1 MRNAGT
7 MIGIEGFSCTRNGKA
22 VLRDISLT
30 IGEGEYASL
39 VGPNGSGK
47 TTLLKCLV
55 RILKGSAGSIR
66 IAGRR
71 IEDFNQRDLACL
83 IAYVPQAEGYASA
96 FTVEEFLLMARYP
109 YLSPFASARKSDVEA
124 ARLAMETTG
133 TVHLADRAL
142 TNMSGG
148 ERQKVFIAAAL
159 AQETKVILL
168 DEPTTFLDP
177 KQEADIR
184 FLLNR
189 INRERGVTIVSVT
202 HDINAAA
209 LAGGAVA
216 ALKEGA
222 LVFCGSPRAF
232 MTQEVLKSVY
242 GTEFCFTAHPVTGDR
257 LVVPRVIP

>member
-1 MRNAGT
+1 MTDGEALIR
-7 MIGIEGFSCTRNGKA
+7 IECLSCARNGKA
-22 VLRDISLT
+22 ILKDISLG
-30 IGEGEYASL
+30 IGEREYLSL

-66 IAGRR
+66 VAGRR
-71 IEDFNQRDLACL
+71 IESYTQRDLARF
-83 IAYVPQAEGYASA
+83 IAYVPQADGCVSS

-109 YLSPFASARKSDVEA
+109 YLSPFASARRSDVEA
-124 ARLAMETTG
+124 VQLAMEITG
-133 TVHLADRAL
+133 TGHLADRAL
-142 TNMSGG
+142 TDMSGG

-177 KQEADIR
+177 KQETDIR
-184 FLLNR
+184 FLLGR

-202 HDINAAA
+202 HDLNAAA
-209 LAGGAVA
+209 LTGGRIV

-222 LVFCGSPRAF
+222 LFFSGLPREF
-232 MTQEVLKSVY
+232 MSREVLKSIF

-257 LVVPRVIP
+257 LVVPRVAS

>member
-1 MRNAGT
+1 MTN
-7 MIGIEGFSCTRNGKA
+7 FFCTRNGKA

-30 IGEGEYASL
+30 IGEGEYVSI

-55 RILKGSAGSIR
+55 GILRGSGGAIR
-66 IAGRR
+66 IAGKR
-71 IEDFNQRDLACL
+71 IEAFAQRDLARL
-83 IAYVPQAEGYASA
+83 IAYVPQADGYASS
-96 FTVEEFLLMARYP
+96 FTVSEFLLMARYP
-109 YLSPFASARKSDVEA
+109 YLSPFASARRSDVEA
-124 ARLAMETTG
+124 VRLALETTG
-133 TVHLADRAL
+133 TGHLADRAL

-159 AQETKVILL
+159 AQETKVMLL

-184 FLLNR
+184 FLLGR

-202 HDINAAA
+202 HDLNAAA
-209 LAGGAVA
+209 LAGGRIA

-222 LVFCGSPRAF
+222 LVFSGPPREF
-232 MTQEVLKSVY
+232 MSQGVLKSVY
-242 GTEFCFTAHPVTGDR
+242 GTEFCLTDHPVTGDR
-257 LVVPRVIP
+257 LVVPRVAS